1 MKAIFISMQKAV
13 AVFKKD
19 TNFDK
24 NNPISVA
31 MWPVIWKLLREHKEV
46 LLTTGAKLCIDDS
59 GKKKVYYL
67 FSYAD
72 GEKDVDPFITAKDK
86 EHSEALK
93 RFALFERTGKMM
105 LEPRDYTDKDWENG
119 HL

>member
-1 MKAIFISMQKAV
+1 MRVFQISVQKAV

-31 MWPVIWKLLREHKEV
+31 MWPVIWKLLQKNKEI
-46 LLTTGAKLCIDDS
+46 LLTTGAKLCIEDM
-59 GKKKVYYL
+59 GNKFYYL
-67 FSYAD
+67 FSYTEDESDVAKFLKTKKI
-72 GEKDVDPFITAKDK
+72 EKDT
-86 EHSEALK
+86 
-93 RFALFERTGKMM
+93 R
-105 LEPRDYTDKDWENG
+105 EPRDYTDKDWENG